1 MRIKEDVMSLRQ
13 VVSQENLFSVL
24 EREDW
29 KLFANLNLLISKWE
43 G

>member
-1 MRIKEDVMSLRQ
+1 MRIKEDLMSLWQ
-13 VVSQENLFSVL
+13 VVAHENLFSLL
-24 EREDW
+24 EGEDW